1 MKNKKTQLKESSDL
15 RSQAEAQLN
24 QGRSDPITAEDVTD
38 ERRLLHELQV
48 HQIELEMQNEELL
61 RAKLEAEEALA
72 RYSDLY
78 EFAPIGLFTIDT
90 FGQILEVNLTGAA
103 LLGMERHFLLKKR
116 FDQFVAP
123 EDRPS
128 LEHLCQQAFRTG
140 VKQTCELKLI
150 TSEGSETYVRIEGT
164 VTNDSL
170 LNERKFRLAVID
182 ITARKRAEDALSERE
197 AKYRLLA
204 ENTADVIWIL
214 DVGSMR
220 FTYVSPSVERLRG
233 YTPEEVLAQSFDEFL
248 TPSSAA
254 MIRAL
259 LAKRVP
265 AFLGGDLSAVTETRN
280 VEIPRKDGSIVWAE
294 AVTTLFK
301 SSEGT
306 VKILGATRDITE
318 RKRAEEALRESEKRY
333 RDLVENANSI
343 IIRMDIEGKISYF
356 NNYAQK
362 FFGYSFEEMLGKDV
376 KILIPPIENGS
387 GRSLNEMADNILRN
401 PDDFVDNI
409 NENIRKNGES
419 VWISW
424 RNKAIR
430 NANGDIVGNLAI
442 GQDITERKRAAES
455 LQVSETRYRSLFNS
469 MSEGF
474 ALHEIICDE
483 DGEPIDYRFLDIN
496 PAFEK
501 LTGLNREDVIGK
513 THNEVIPGDDPSW
526 VKEYGVVAIT
536 GESARFEN
544 YSPTLKRHY
553 GVFAYRPAPRQFAV
567 IFMDIT
573 ERKHREEQIAKLTR
587 LYAVLSQVNEAIVRI
602 RDEKSLF
609 SEVCGIVTG
618 EGDFL
623 LVWIGQVKE
632 QQVVPVAWSGPA
644 ADYLKEIKV
653 EVEGDLGKG
662 PTGTCI
668 REDRPVI
675 NNDFLTNPAT
685 SPWREQ
691 AKRYGFRASAAF
703 PLRRQGK
710 PIGAFT
716 LYSSDPGT
724 FDEEQVGLLESLA
737 SDISYALDA
746 IDQESLRAQAEQVLT
761 KSRDELEQ
769 RVQERTVELTHTKEE
784 LELMNEQ
791 LQVEL
796 EQHRKLEADLMEAKD
811 VAEEAVE
818 AKAAF
823 LANMSHELRTPM
835 NAVIGFTSLLLDEP
849 LTSEQKDCIEG
860 IRDGGQALLGLIND
874 ILDFSK
880 ADKEK
885 VKLERQPF
893 SLKHCIE
900 SSLDMVAS
908 QANQKGLNLSYTIGY
923 GTPDTIL
930 GDPGRLRQI
939 LVNLL
944 GNAVKFT
951 DEGDVS
957 VFVSSK
963 NAKGSMR
970 EILFAVK
977 DTGIGIPPEK
987 LDKIFEPFT
996 QVERVISRKRDGV
1009 GLGLAISKKLVEL
1022 MGGKIWAESLP
1033 GQGTT
1038 LQFTIEAEIIPGGYQ
1053 DLGAADEAAF
1063 PESFAEQ
1070 NPLTH
1075 IPHFYPL
1082 P

>member
-1 MKNKKTQLKESSDL
+1 MKTKKTQSNENSDL
-15 RSQAEAQLN
+15 RSQAKEQLK
-24 QGRSDPITAEDVTD
+24 QGRSDSVGSKDVTD
-38 ERRLLHELQV
+38 EKRLLHELQV
-48 HQIELEMQNEELL
+48 HQLELEMQNEELS
-61 RAKLEAEEALA
+61 RAKLEAENALA
-72 RYSDLY
+72 KYSDLY
-78 EFAPIGLFTIDT
+78 EFAPIGLFTVDT
-90 FGQILEVNLTGAA
+90 FGQILEANLTGAA
-103 LLGMERHFLLKKR
+103 LLGMERHLLLKKR
-116 FDQFVAP
+116 FEQFVAP
-123 EDRPS
+123 GDRPS

-140 VKQTCELKLI
+140 VKQSCELKLI
-150 TSEGSETYVRIEGT
+150 TSEGSEVYVRIEGT

-170 LNERKFRLAVID
+170 LNDRTFRLAVVD
-182 ITARKRAEDALSERE
+182 ITARKRAEKALSERE

-214 DVGSMR
+214 DVDSMR

-233 YTPEEVLAQSFDEFL
+233 YTPEEVRAQSFDEFL

-254 MIRAL
+254 TIRAL

-265 AFLGGDLSAVTETRN
+265 AFLDGDQSAVTQTRN

-301 SSEGT
+301 SGEGT

-318 RKRAEEALRESEKRY
+318 RKR
-333 RDLVENANSI
+333 
-343 IIRMDIEGKISYF
+343 
-356 NNYAQK
+356 
-362 FFGYSFEEMLGKDV
+362 
-376 KILIPPIENGS
+376 
-387 GRSLNEMADNILRN
+387 
-401 PDDFVDNI
+401 
-409 NENIRKNGES
+409 
-419 VWISW
+419 
-424 RNKAIR
+424 
-430 NANGDIVGNLAI
+430 
-442 GQDITERKRAAES
+442 
-455 LQVSETRYRSLFNS
+455 
-469 MSEGF
+469 
-474 ALHEIICDE
+474 
-483 DGEPIDYRFLDIN
+483 
-496 PAFEK
+496 
-501 LTGLNREDVIGK
+501 
-513 THNEVIPGDDPSW
+513 
-526 VKEYGVVAIT
+526 
-536 GESARFEN
+536 
-544 YSPTLKRHY
+544 
-553 GVFAYRPAPRQFAV
+553 
-567 IFMDIT
+567 
-573 ERKHREEQIAKLTR
+573 REEQIEKLTQIY
-587 LYAVLSQVNEAIVRI
+587 LILSQVNEAIVRTH
-602 RDEKSLF
+602 DEEILL
-609 SEVCGIVTG
+609 SEVCGTVAK
-618 EGDFL
+618 EGNFP
-623 LVWIGQVKE
+623 LVWIGKVKGL
-632 QQVVPVAWSGPA
+632 QVVPVAWSGPA

-653 EVEGDLGKG
+653 EMEGELSKG

-675 NNDFLTNPAT
+675 NEDFLTNHAT
-685 SPWREQ
+685 SPWREP
-691 AKRYGFRASAAF
+691 AKHYGFRASAAF
-703 PLRRQGK
+703 PLHRQGK
-710 PIGAFT
+710 AIGAFT
-716 LYSSDPGT
+716 LYSFDPGA
-724 FDEEQVGLLESLA
+724 FDEEQVGLLESLS

-746 IDQESLRAQAEQVLT
+746 IDQEKLRARAEQALT

-796 EQHRKLEADLMEAKD
+796 EQHQKLEADLMEAKD
-811 VAEEAVE
+811 AAEEAVE

-885 VKLERQPF
+885 VKLEHQPF
-893 SLKHCIE
+893 SLKNCIE
-900 SSLDMVAS
+900 SSLDIVAS
-908 QANQKGLNLSYTIGY
+908 QANQKGLSLSYTINY

-963 NAKGSMR
+963 SAKGSMR
-970 EILFAVK
+970 EILFTVK

-1033 GQGTT
+1033 GRGTT

-1053 DLGAADEAAF
+1053 DLGAVDEAAF

-1070 NPLTH
+1070 NPLSILVAEDNPSNQRVLVEMLRRIGYRPDVAADGKEVLQALERRPYDLILMDVRMPEMDGITATKEIRKLWPENGPKIVAITAYALEGDRQMCLEAGMDDH
-1075 IPHFYPL
+1075 IGKPIQKKDLQNLLKNVYRLRNGL
-1082 P
+1082 PGASAS